1 MAKSLG
7 VVLIC
12 GRHCACNRLTVR
24 AAMIAAARARRGY
37 SRPGAPKT
45 ASTGDRCSRV
55 RLVAGGSART
65 VCEAHREFRAP
76 AARRWHPAPS
86 PTYRGPDLAHAAA
99 VQVDLVHR
107 RFPFTRSFVVPHGEE
122 RPCASRTMRPQ
133 TGPHPSRRRCAAP
146 QDEGHS
152 QSVQPPSTTWATP
165 VVNALSSLAR

>member
-1 MAKSLG
+1 MVPDRDLG
-7 VVLIC
+7 A
-12 GRHCACNRLTVR
+12 GSDEAFGNR
-24 AAMIAAARARRGY
+24 AAKTLRAA
-37 SRPGAPKT
+37 
-45 ASTGDRCSRV
+45 GDD
-55 RLVAGGSART
+55 G
-65 VCEAHREFRAP
+65 
-76 AARRWHPAPS
+76 
-86 PTYRGPDLAHAAA
+86 AAA

-165 VVNALSSLAR
+165 VVNAL